1 MIKRVMI
8 IADQGRPIYSHDFE
22 GQSHDSDMQAISALV
37 SAVSSFG
44 PMLSGTEV
52 SEIQL
57 GGLNFL
63 MQARGAI
70 IFALAI
76 DEPGNEEYEKK
87 LHRIADLF
95 SEIYAGVLQYLNEDT
110 DLSVFDNFTEILRTS
125 GLVP

>member
-8 IADQGRPIYSHDFE
+8 IAEQGRPIYSHDFE
-22 GQSHDSDMQAISALV
+22 GQSHDSDTMAISALV
-37 SAVSSFG
+37 SAVSSFA

-57 GGLNFL
+57 GGLSFL
-63 MQARGAI
+63 MQARGTI
-70 IFALAI
+70 IFALVL

-87 LHRIADLF
+87 IHRIADLF
-95 SEIYAGVLQYLNEDT
+95 SEAYAGVLQHLNEDT
-110 DLSVFDNFTEILRTS
+110 DISVFNKFTETLLTS